1 MNTGIEEHRTMS
13 EIASR
18 KTISPSSLL
27 LCPAHFSVLETL
39 DGIAASIPL
48 GRLADPR
55 EVGELAAFLS
65 SDEASYLTGAQFVID
80 GGSTLPETSTM
91 GV

>member
-1 MNTGIEEHRTMS
+1 MNRSYVKKLALAGMLCAVAVAGSTFS
-13 EIASR
+13 F
-18 KTISPSSLL
+18 PVFSSKCAPVQHMVNV
-27 LCPAHFSVLETL
+27 LCAVF
-39 DGIAASIPL
+39 L
-48 GRLADPR
+48 GPGYGVA
-55 EVGELAAFLS
+55 VAFLA

>member
-1 MNTGIEEHRTMS
+1 MVQGMAVQS
-13 EIASR
+13 
-18 KTISPSSLL
+18 
-27 LCPAHFSVLETL
+27 CPDNPQSVV
-39 DGIAASIPL
+39 DGIAAAIPL
-48 GRLADPR
+48 GRLADPK
-55 EVGELAAFLS
+55 EVGELAAFLA

>member
-1 MNTGIEEHRTMS
+1 MVRGMADQS
-13 EIASR
+13 
-18 KTISPSSLL
+18 
-27 LCPAHFSVLETL
+27 CPENPQSVI

-91 GV
+91 GM